1 MGESGHF
8 HIGKMIRNAVLVI
21 LAVIAVFQIM
31 RTTSGI
37 RDRDLEAALTKINP
51 HLTVYSLKG
60 DTADIRTLGD
70 GKPFVVVYFSPD
82 CDHCQH
88 EATLLKEHLGDFQGV
103 GIVMLSLENLETTLA
118 FSRDYH
124 LAGEPGV
131 RFYLDV
137 RHQFPL
143 SFKTRGYP
151 IVLVYSDQGKLA
163 RVFQGET
170 SVKEIL
176 GAVPGS

>member
-1 MGESGHF
+1 MGESGRI
-8 HIGKMIRNAVLVI
+8 HIGKVIRSTAGVV
-21 LAVIAVFQIM
+21 LAVIAVFLIT
-31 RTTSGI
+31 RTISGI
-37 RDRDLEAALTKINP
+37 RNRDVEAALTRVNP
-51 HLTVYSLKG
+51 HLTVYSLQG

-82 CDHCQH
+82 CDHCQR
-88 EATLLKEHLGDFQGV
+88 EATQISEHLKDFRGV
-103 GIVMLSLENLETTLA
+103 GIIMLSLENRETTLQ

-143 SFKTRGYP
+143 SFQTRGYP
-151 IVLVYSDQGKLA
+151 ILLVYSDQGKL
-163 RVFQGET
+163 RRIFQGET
-170 SVKEIL
+170 PVKEIL
-176 GAVPGS
+176 RALSPG